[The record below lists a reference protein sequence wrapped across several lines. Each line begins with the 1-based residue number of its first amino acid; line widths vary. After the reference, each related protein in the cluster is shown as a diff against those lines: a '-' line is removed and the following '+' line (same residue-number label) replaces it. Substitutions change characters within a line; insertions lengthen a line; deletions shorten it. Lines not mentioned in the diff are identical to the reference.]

1 MVKENKALP
10 YLLTALA
17 CLCFAT
23 MCNAQSFVD
32 YVDQGIPID
41 ENGRYSNHDQHLS
54 TSSTAVRLSFLMRR
68 FSAAFRDYT
77 NLPNQQANNGQW
89 LRDNTE
95 QASVTWVGHST
106 LLVQMQGI
114 NFLTDPIWS
123 KIASPIPPL
132 GPRRLVE
139 PGLSIDDLPPIDFV
153 VISHNHYDHF
163 DLPTLR
169 LLAQR
174 DKNTHFYVPLDNGK
188 LLNDQGIN
196 QVTEMDWG
204 DTINVGN
211 LIIHCL
217 PSQHWSK
224 RSLTDTNKAAW
235 ASWAVTGSNK
245 RFYFAGDT
253 GYFNGFKT
261 IGEELGPFDLAA
273 VPIGAYQPRE
283 MMQSSHMNPE
293 EAVQSAL
300 DIQAQKAVAI
310 HFGTFDLADEP
321 IGEPAMRFKQAAKI
335 SALKLD
341 KTWVL
346 DIGETRLF

>member
-1 MVKENKALP
+1 M
-10 YLLTALA
+10 LTYKQNLRLFIALA
-17 CLCFAT
+17 SIAFVA
-23 MCNAQSFVD
+23 NSFAQSFVD
-32 YVDQGIPID
+32 YIDQGIPVD
-41 ENGRYSNHDQHLS
+41 KYGRYANHDQHLS
-54 TSSTAVRLSFLMRR
+54 KASTAVHLSFLARR
-68 FSAAFRDYT
+68 FGTAFRDYT
-77 NLPNQQANNGQW
+77 DLPKQQLNNGHW

-123 KIASPIPPL
+123 KTASPIPPL

-163 DLPTLR
+163 DLPTLH

-321 IGEPAMRFKQAAKI
+321 IGEPATRFKQAAKI

-341 KTWVL
+341 QTWVL

>member
-1 MVKENKALP
+1 MANNKTP
-10 YLLTALA
+10 VYLLIALGW
-17 CLCFAT
+17 LCIT
-23 MCNAQSFVD
+23 TIVSAQSFVD

-41 ENGRYSNHDQHLS
+41 ENGRYTNHDQHLS
-54 TSSTAVRLSFLMRR
+54 KGSTAVRLSFLMRR
-68 FSAAFRDYT
+68 FGATFRDYT
-77 NLPNQQANNGQW
+77 DLPEQQSNNGDW
-89 LRDNTE
+89 LRENSQ

-106 LLVQMQGI
+106 LLVQIEGI
-114 NFLTDPIWS
+114 NILTDPIWS
-123 KIASPIPPL
+123 NTASPIPPI
-132 GPRRLVE
+132 GPRRLVK
-139 PGLSIDDLPPIDFV
+139 PGLAIDDLPPIDLV

-163 DLPTLR
+163 DLPTLK

-174 DKNTHFYVPLDNGK
+174 NKDTHFYVPLDNGN
-188 LLNDQGIN
+188 LLRKNGIN
-196 QVTEMDWG
+196 QVTEMNWG
-204 DTINVGN
+204 DKVKVAN
-211 LIIHCL
+211 LTIHCL

-273 VPIGAYQPRE
+273 VPIGAYEPRE

-300 DIQAQKAVAI
+300 DIQAKKAVAI

-321 IGEPAMRFKQAAKI
+321 IGEPAIRFKQAAKT